1 MLLMLTSCSLLT
13 KTPPDRAIELAIT
26 QQLMHTQKVFAQD
39 LGMLDRQI
47 STSAIEPN
55 FKIDSITVQSRD
67 KITNLSQF
75 DQPSLSQ
82 AVDEVYRVSGKF
94 DTTLTSNNIQKRQ
107 KSSPFE
113 VLLGRKITKG
123 SQVKNSIETW
133 YFVQ

>member
-39 LGMLDRQI
+39 FGMLARQI
-47 STSAIEPN
+47 STSALETN
-55 FKIDSITVQSRD
+55 FKIDSLTVQSRD

-94 DTTLTSNNIQKRQ
+94 DTTLTSNNIQ
-107 KSSPFE
+107 
-113 VLLGRKITKG
+113 
-123 SQVKNSIETW
+123 
-133 YFVQ
+133 

>member
-107 KSSPFE
+107 KSNPFE